1 MTPYNGQPRREL
13 LRLDKNFNVEN
24 LITLMKQMC
33 TSLHEDK
40 QLKHKELDLLLE
52 QEKTKQ
58 LQLELRILE
67 LKNQTIQPR
76 QSMLPTPGTQQKLSD
91 VEAITEYIET
101 YTEYSVITKNSIL
114 LMKSFQYGFT
124 TNILVIN
131 LSNVVFLVV

>member
-1 MTPYNGQPRREL
+1 
-13 LRLDKNFNVEN
+13 
-24 LITLMKQMC
+24 MC